1 MIQSNELRIGNY
13 VSTEIHGIGFVE
25 AISGNDILY
34 SRNYDSIPLQQFN
47 SITLTRE
54 IVSKLDL
61 FPVVL
66 DKQDGVYW
74 MDFNWDTIEIKYLHQ
89 LQNLY
94 FALTGKELEIN
105 L

>member
-1 MIQSNELRIGNY
+1 MIYCI
-13 VSTEIHGIGFVE
+13 VEITT
-25 AISGNDILY
+25 LY
-34 SRNYDSIPLQQFN
+34 PLQQFN
-47 SITLTRE
+47 SITLTEE

-61 FPVVL
+61 YLVVL
-66 DKQDGVYW
+66 YKQDGVYW

-94 FALTGKELEIN
+94 FSLSGEELEIN